1 MNTSH
6 PTHRPC
12 LGRLAEHLRTNTAI
26 HQATLFPLS
35 SAHRVAAL
43 THGGSPLRSATLSF
57 RFGSVNYAKGRVLP
71 FFIAIELLTGQK
83 GVATLSRRAVPARK
97 VRKGGLVGCRVT
109 LRRRALNN
117 FLETLGVS
125 FPRIERLTPP
135 RWTAR
140 FRSAIPLGK
149 GQMVASLSSFRFN
162 ELVAFP
168 PLERG
173 LGLHPDVHTRYL
185 SVHARTRAYEEL
197 YFALRTA
204 KLPVL

>member
-1 MNTSH
+1 MINDKSV
-6 PTHRPC
+6 PNSC
-12 LGRLAEHLRTNTAI
+12 LGRLAEHLRVNTSL
-26 HQATLFPLS
+26 HQTTLFPLP
-35 SAHRVAAL
+35 SAHRVSAL

-71 FFIAIELLTGQK
+71 FFRALELLTGQK

-97 VRKGGLVGCRVT
+97 VIKGGLVGCRVT

-117 FLETLGVS
+117 FLETLGIS
-125 FPRIERLTPP
+125 FPRRERLTPP

-140 FRSAIPLGK
+140 FRSAIPLSK
-149 GQMVASLSSFRFN
+149 GQAVASLSSFRFN
-162 ELVAFP
+162 ELVALP

-173 LGLHPDVHTRYL
+173 LGLHPDVQTRYL
-185 SVHARTRAYEEL
+185 SVHARTRSYEER

>member
-1 MNTSH
+1 MNTPH

-35 SAHRVAAL
+35 SAHRGAAL

-149 GQMVASLSSFRFN
+149 GQMVASLSSVRFN

-173 LGLHPDVHTRYL
+173 LGLHPDVQTRYL